1 MRDDLLTFDPTLA
14 FTGCSWSTMMIFKS
28 FVAASA
34 TLALCQGVGAT
45 VVPRWNTA
53 GPSCT
58 DFTPFVYAGCF
69 SDPSSPRALP
79 FSSSDLNTQNMT
91 VEICVAFCKG
101 AYCPCLNYATAETNE
116 IKGNGY
122 RYAGYIS

>member
-1 MRDDLLTFDPTLA
+1 MVNFN
-14 FTGCSWSTMMIFKS
+14 S
-28 FVAASA
+28 FVTASA
-34 TLALCQGVGAT
+34 ALVLCQGVGA
-45 VVPRWNTA
+45 VAVRRWNTA

-79 FSSSDLNTQNMT
+79 FSSSNLNTQNMT

-101 AYCPCLNYATAETNE
+101 TDTLTLITVETTLTLE
-116 IKGNGY
+116 RQQLSLCRVYMMIHE
-122 RYAGYIS
+122 R